1 MFILLWMYLG
11 GIICSLLALV
21 GLAIVNHYRIRKMI
35 ATIILSLVW
44 PIAYFANV
52 IIIIRDAIR
61 RNKTEY

>member
-11 GIICSLLALV
+11 GIICLLLALV
-21 GLAIVNHYRIRKMI
+21 GLAIADHYRIRKMI
-35 ATIILSLVW
+35 IMIMLSLVW
-44 PIAYFANV
+44 PIVYFANA